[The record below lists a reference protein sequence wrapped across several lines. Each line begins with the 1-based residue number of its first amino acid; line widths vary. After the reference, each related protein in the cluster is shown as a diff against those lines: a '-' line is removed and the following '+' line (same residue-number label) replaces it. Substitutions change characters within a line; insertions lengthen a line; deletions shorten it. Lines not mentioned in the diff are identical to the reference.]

1 MSNQERL
8 EKAYKDFVN
17 NEDTITDL
25 RTAIIAKFGSLK
37 KLSEETGL
45 DRFNL
50 SRLFSKENPREMSV
64 GTFVTICDALGLIK
78 ASSLPLETRRSLI
91 SLKQYLEIDNNAILR
106 NILLIRFL

>member
-1 MSNQERL
+1 MTSTQQMTSPEAMSVV
-8 EKAYKDFVN
+8 Y
-17 NEDTITDL
+17 NEPLTDL
-25 RTAIIAKFGSLK
+25 KAAIIEKFGSLK

-64 GTFVTICDALGLIK
+64 GTFVTICDALGLIE